1 MLLPAQKETGGLK
14 LNTGLG
20 FTIIVSVPTQ
30 PVEEVKVI
38 IEVPGAIAVTN
49 PVELIEATKLFED
62 DHTPVNGA

>member
-1 MLLPAQKETGGLK
+1 MDEGTLLAVSVVLLPAQKETGGLK

-38 IEVPGAIAVTN
+38 TAVPAEIAVTN
-49 PVELIEATKLFED
+49 PLLLT
-62 DHTPVNGA
+62 

>member
-38 IEVPGAIAVTN
+38 TAVPAEIAVTN
-49 PVELIEATKLFED
+49 PLLLT
-62 DHTPVNGA
+62 